1 MLNNNQ
7 RTFLVACEGMVV
19 VAAIGAI
26 MTCLLKL
33 TKMILHTE
41 NTDE

>member
-7 RTFLVACEGMVV
+7 KTFLIACEGMVV
-19 VAAIGAI
+19 VAVIGAV

-33 TKMILHTE
+33 TKMLLGTAE
-41 NTDE
+41 Q